1 MGNAPG
7 DTLPRVLHGI
17 AVFLF
22 DATKD
27 LVPVDPDAFRRLDPQ
42 PNGASLHLKDDNPNR
57 GSDIDPFPAFSRQDK
72 NGVLP
77 SLGVRF

>member
-1 MGNAPG
+1 M
-7 DTLPRVLHGI
+7 
-17 AVFLF
+17 AVFLL

-27 LVPVDPDAFRRLDPQ
+27 FVPVDPDAFRRLDPQ
-42 PNGASLHLKDDNPNR
+42 ANGASLHLKDDNPHR
-57 GSDIDPFPAFSRQDK
+57 GSDTDPFPAFSRQDK

>member
-1 MGNAPG
+1 MS
-7 DTLPRVLHGI
+7 
-17 AVFLF
+17 VFLL

-27 LVPVDPDAFRRLDPQ
+27 LVPVHPDAFRRLNPQ
-42 PNGASLHLKDDNPNR
+42 TNGASLYLKDNYPNR
-57 GSDIDPFPAFSRQDK
+57 GSDTDPFPAFSRQDK